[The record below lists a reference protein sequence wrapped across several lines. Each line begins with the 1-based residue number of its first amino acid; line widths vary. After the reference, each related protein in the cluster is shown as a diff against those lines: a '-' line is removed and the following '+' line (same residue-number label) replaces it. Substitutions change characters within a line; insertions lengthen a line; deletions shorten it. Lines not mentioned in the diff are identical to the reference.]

1 MASKEQWGYWRG
13 VLLPSIVEG
22 CGVPEGDR
30 KKYSDRL
37 HENLKDMF
45 EVTSFY
51 QLTADE
57 MQWVISYIH
66 VLFAREFGVMLPEP
80 DEPPIRML
88 NRMGMRTFLRL
99 KKDLYA
105 KTDRSDT
112 DKGGVGEVE

>member
-13 VLLPSIVEG
+13 VLLPAIVEG

-45 EVTSFY
+45 EVASFY

-57 MQWVISYIH
+57 MQWVIAYTH
-66 VLFAREFGVMLPEP
+66 VLFAREFGVILPEP
-80 DEPPIRML
+80 DEPPITLL
-88 NRMGMRTFLRL
+88 NRMGMKTFLSL
-99 KKDLYA
+99 QKDLYA
-105 KTDRSDT
+105 NQKREQTP
-112 DKGGVGEVE
+112 VP

>member
-1 MASKEQWGYWRG
+1 M
-13 VLLPSIVEG
+13 LLPAIVEG

-57 MQWVISYIH
+57 MQWVLSYTH
-66 VLFAREFGVMLPEP
+66 VIFAREFGVILPMKG
-80 DEPPIRML
+80 EPPIKML
-88 NRMGMRTFLRL
+88 NRMGMKTFLNL
-99 KKDLYA
+99 QKDLYA
-105 KTDRSDT
+105 
-112 DKGGVGEVE
+112 DKEGK

>member
-1 MASKEQWGYWRG
+1 M
-13 VLLPSIVEG
+13 LLPAIVEG

-57 MQWVISYIH
+57 MQWVLSYTH
-66 VLFAREFGVMLPEP
+66 VIFAREFGVMLPTKG
-80 DEPPIRML
+80 EPPIKML
-88 NRMGMRTFLRL
+88 NRMGMKTFLNLQR
-99 KKDLYA
+99 DLYA
-105 KTDRSDT
+105 KVDRSDT
-112 DKGGVGEVE
+112 DKGGVGEAK

>member
-22 CGVPEGDR
+22 CGVPEGER

-37 HENLKDMF
+37 HECLKDMF

-51 QLTADE
+51 QLTAE
-57 MQWVISYIH
+57 QMQWVISYTH

-80 DEPPIRML
+80 DEPPIVLL
-88 NRMGMRTFLRL
+88 NRMGMKTFLSL
-99 KKDLYA
+99 QKGLYA
-105 KTDRSDT
+105 KVVSGDT
-112 DKGGVGEVE
+112 DKGRVGGDE